1 MRAIRRTRTFIAA
14 AAATTLSVALGAMPA
29 FAHMAIVT
37 YGTTFTANAT
47 NVFYF
52 RVPHGCADPDAAAH
66 GNFNGM
72 TNQVVIN
79 VPSTV
84 TGVKPEQKPG
94 WTVSVVRDVTTS
106 AVTQITWS
114 TDVNNALHDWTYGD
128 FGVRATL
135 NGVAGDVIPFQ
146 TEQIC
151 GFHDDGVAI
160 ATPLHEPWT
169 GANAPKL
176 TLVGA
181 NKVTSAADLADLKGR
196 VIALE
201 TSVSGALSSIAGLVT
216 SDATIGARIAT
227 AESAISSLN
236 TNGRLGYVSAQK
248 KLGHLGV
255 VVDLPSTFRFK
266 PVTFKV
272 DGATLKTLWVNGA
285 GDTTWMFT
293 IPQSA
298 GIRSGQKVEVFDGP
312 TLVASGWVG

>member
-1 MRAIRRTRTFIAA
+1 MRAIRRTRTFLAA
-14 AAATTLSVALGAMPA
+14 AAATTLSVAVGALPA
-29 FAHMAIVT
+29 FAHMSIVT

-66 GNFNGM
+66 GNFNAM

-79 VPSTV
+79 IPATV

-94 WTVSVVRDVTTS
+94 WKVSVVRDATTS

-114 TDVNNALHDWTYGD
+114 TDLTNALHDWTYGD

-135 NGVAGDVIPFQ
+135 NGVAGDVIAFQ

-151 GFHDDGVAI
+151 EFHDDTTPI

-169 GANAPKL
+169 GVNAPKL

-181 NKVTSAADLADLKGR
+181 NKITNAADLADLKGR

-201 TSVSGALSSIAGLVT
+201 TSVNGALGSIAGLVT
-216 SDATIGARIAT
+216 SDATIGARLAT
-227 AESAISSLN
+227 AEDAIKSLN
-236 TNGRLGYVSAQK
+236 ANGRLGYVSAQK
-248 KLGHLGV
+248 RFGHLGV

-266 PVTFKV
+266 PVTVKV
-272 DGATLKTLWVNGA
+272 GGVTLKTLWVNGS
-285 GDTTWMFT
+285 GDSTWMFT
-293 IPQSA
+293 VPQSA
-298 GIRSGQKVEVFDGP
+298 GVQSGQKLEVFDGA
-312 TLVASGWVG
+312 TLVATGWVS